1 MIKTNAANQTKP
13 SLFPIN
19 LTSRLS
25 LAAPIMAVALVLSAT
40 GALAQNT
47 VTIAGGVTTVTLA
60 GSFVSALGSLDVTPG
75 TVYPTLLQDG
85 KVGFPVTGGAIDL
98 DTALGQILH
107 SGGLTLTA
115 GKTEVTLQSFIID
128 TTGSK
133 PVITGLVSVNGTL
146 QSFGRVPLFDLALP
160 SGLTLPLDP
169 KYGELGLEGVG
180 VTLDA
185 AAAGALNSVF
195 DVTAFTAGFDIGT
208 ANVTLLPLRDYG
220 HRFPFFGGVDPLR
233 SK

>member
-1 MIKTNAANQTKP
+1 M
-13 SLFPIN
+13 SLK
-19 LTSRLS
+19 SRLS
-25 LAAPIMAVALVLSAT
+25 LVASIMAVATMLPAT

-47 VTIAGGVTTVTLA
+47 VTLASGVTTVTLA

-75 TVYPTLLQDG
+75 TVSPTLLRDG
-85 KVGFPVTGGAIDL
+85 KVGFPVTGGAVDL

-133 PVITGLVSVNGTL
+133 PVITGLVTVNGTL

-160 SGLTLPLDP
+160 SGLTLPLKPVYDQIN
-169 KYGELGLEGVG
+169 LEGVG

-185 AAAGALNSVF
+185 TAAGALNSVF
-195 DVTAFTAGFDIGT
+195 GVTAFTAGFNIGT
-208 ANVTLLPLRDYG
+208 ADVTLLPLQDSWY
-220 HRFPFFGGVDPLR
+220 RFRFLGGPDPFLER
-233 SK
+233 